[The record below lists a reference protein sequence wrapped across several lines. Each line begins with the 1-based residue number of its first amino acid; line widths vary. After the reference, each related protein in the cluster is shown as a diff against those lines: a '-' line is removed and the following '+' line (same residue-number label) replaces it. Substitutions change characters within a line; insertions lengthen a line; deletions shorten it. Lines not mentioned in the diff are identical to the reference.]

1 MKLKEENPNLN
12 ILLAIG
18 GWNHGSG
25 KWVYI
30 YIYININKNVLYFGM
45 FKINLIFKFKGA
57 FSKMANDDV
66 MRKNFVENSV
76 SFLQK
81 HGFDGLELGFK
92 TKI

>member
-1 MKLKEENPNLN
+1 
-12 ILLAIG
+12 
-18 GWNHGSG
+18 
-25 KWVYI
+25 
-30 YIYININKNVLYFGM
+30 M